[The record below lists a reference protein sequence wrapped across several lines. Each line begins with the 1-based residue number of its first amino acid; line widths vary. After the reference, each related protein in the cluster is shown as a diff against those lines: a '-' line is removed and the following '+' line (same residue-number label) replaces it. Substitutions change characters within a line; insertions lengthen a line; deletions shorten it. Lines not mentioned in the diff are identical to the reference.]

1 MIKLLRYVPVVR
13 RMFSPAITGFVLFSC
28 LARAEEK
35 SVWEKA
41 TVSSSFDS
49 LPDTSP
55 LDKLINGTFNEI
67 VCTNSSERNQFIMI
81 DQGKALKLS
90 RLFIQNRSFSA
101 LNRITF

>member
-41 TVSSSFDS
+41 TVSSPFESP
-49 LPDTSP
+49 LPDTCP
-55 LDKLINGTFNEI
+55 LDKLINGTFKEI
-67 VCTNSSERNQFIMI
+67 VSTDS
-81 DQGKALKLS
+81 L
-90 RLFIQNRSFSA
+90 
-101 LNRITF
+101 